1 MNVKDSI
8 MQRRSVRCYRDQP
21 ILSEDIHDVLQ
32 SAIWAPSG
40 KNYQPWKFV
49 VVQDIELIH
58 QISEQSIYS
67 SFMQQSAAMIVVF
80 LDREISYDDTK
91 DKLAVGAAIEN
102 ILLTCTDKGI
112 GACWIG
118 EILKNQ
124 QQVNEILGITNQ
136 SLELMAVITMG
147 YPAESPSSTR
157 KDLSDFLLDWR

>member
-1 MNVKDSI
+1 MELKECVMK
-8 MQRRSVRCYRDQP
+8 RRSVRCYQDQP
-21 ILSEDIHDVLQ
+21 ILSEDIYDVLQ

-49 VVQDIELIH
+49 VVQDIGLIH
-58 QISEQSIYS
+58 QISEQSIYC

-112 GACWIG
+112 GTCWIG

-124 QQVNEILGITNQ
+124 RQVNEILGITNQ